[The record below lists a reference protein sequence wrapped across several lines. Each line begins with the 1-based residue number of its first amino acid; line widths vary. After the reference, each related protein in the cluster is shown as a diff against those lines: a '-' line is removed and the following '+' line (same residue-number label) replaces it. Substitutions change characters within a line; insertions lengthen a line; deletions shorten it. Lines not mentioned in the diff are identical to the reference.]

1 MVKIALDPAMYHAT
15 MSVPD
20 ELRKAADLGYE
31 YLELSPR
38 PDWFFWHRYP
48 KADDA
53 MVAEVNRAV
62 KETGVRISSLVP
74 VFNWSAPD
82 EQERQAQ
89 VRNWKRLLE
98 IADGLEC
105 PVIMTELSGDPNQPL
120 KSEHAFYHSM
130 EELIPVF
137 ERYRLQLHIE
147 AHPYDFAE
155 RNDDAVQIVRGLNR
169 PWINYCF
176 CIPHAFHLSDGA
188 GDMRTMIG
196 YAGAKLAHVHVAD
209 CYNHRA
215 NAGNRYIVNPPGA
228 DVRVHQHNEIGN
240 GDIDWDETFAALRDV
255 SFDGIAAVCV
265 FGWEEDAD
273 AIHRRMLDRVTFE
286 LAGPARESR

>member
-1 MVKIALDPAMYHAT
+1 MVKIALDPAMYHAS
-15 MSVPD
+15 MSVAD
-20 ELRKAADLGYE
+20 EVRKAADLGYE
-31 YLELSPR
+31 YVELSPR
-38 PDWFFWHRYP
+38 ADWFFWHRYP

-53 MVAEVNRAV
+53 MVAEVNQAV
-62 KETGVRISSLVP
+62 KETGVRIASLVP
-74 VFNWSAPD
+74 VFGWSAPD

-98 IADGLEC
+98 IADGLQR
-105 PVIMTELSGDPNQPL
+105 PVIMTELSGDPNQPR
-120 KSEHAFYHSM
+120 KSEHSFYHSM

-137 ERYRLQLHIE
+137 ERYGLQLNIE
-147 AHPYDFAE
+147 AHPYDFSE

-188 GDMRTMIG
+188 GDMRRMIE

-215 NAGNRYIVNPPGA
+215 NVGNRYIVNPPGVGTSSTRPA
-228 DVRVHQHNEIGN
+228 WTPGCTSTTRSATATSTGTRHSPRCATSASTASPQCACSAGKK
-240 GDIDWDETFAALRDV
+240 TPTLSTAAC
-255 SFDGIAAVCV
+255 STG
-265 FGWEEDAD
+265 
-273 AIHRRMLDRVTFE
+273 
-286 LAGPARESR
+286 